1 MLRQVAERVVADAT
15 IGILPGLGG
24 IVKGARWRFVHLP
37 GRTKNEAT
45 MSEYT
50 EHTPSGASVGRVEK
64 RFFTFAVP
72 PHPLDVDSGRS
83 LGPVT
88 LAYETY
94 GKLDEQATNAVL
106 VLHALTGDSHAA
118 GHYDATDAKP
128 GWWDIMIGPGKP
140 IDTDRYFVICSNVIG
155 GCMGSTGPSSID
167 PETGKPYGL
176 TFPVITI
183 ADMVRAQKEL
193 VEHLGIK
200 KLLCAIGGSMGGMQ
214 VLEWAVR
221 YPDMVRAAVPL
232 ATTTKHSALAIAFN
246 EVARQAIMADPKWN
260 CGDYYEGGKPG
271 HGLAVARMIGH
282 ITYLSDEAMR
292 QKFDRRLQD
301 RCEISFAFD
310 VADFQVESYLRYQ
323 GQKFV
328 DRFDANSFLYVTKA
342 ADYFNLEAAHGEG
355 SAVAAFAKA
364 RCRFLVAS
372 FSSDWLYPTYQ
383 SRAMVQ
389 AMKKNGLDVSF
400 VEIEAKWGHDAFLL
414 PNARLSGMI
423 DRFLDRAAVDAAK
436 EAKEAGHAL

>member
-1 MLRQVAERVVADAT
+1 
-15 IGILPGLGG
+15 
-24 IVKGARWRFVHLP
+24 
-37 GRTKNEAT
+37 
-45 MSEYT
+45 MSEYV
-50 EHTPSGASVGRVEK
+50 EHAQTGTSVGQVEK
-64 RFFTFAVP
+64 RFFTFAAP
-72 PHPLDVDSGRS
+72 PDVLTVESGRA

-94 GKLDEQATNAVL
+94 GRLDATASNAVL

-118 GHYDATDAKP
+118 GYYDKADPKP

-140 IDTDRYFVICSNVIG
+140 LDTDKYCVICSNVIG
-155 GCMGSTGPSSID
+155 GCMGSTGPSSLD
-167 PETGKPYGL
+167 PATGRPYGS

-183 ADMVRAQKEL
+183 ADMVRAQKRL
-193 VEHLGIK
+193 VEHLGIT

-221 YPDMVRAAVPL
+221 YPDMVRTAVPL

-260 CGDYYEGGKPG
+260 CGDYYDGDKPG

-282 ITYLSDEAMR
+282 ITYLSDESMQ

-301 RCEISFAFD
+301 RCEISFTFEE
-310 VADFQVESYLRYQ
+310 ADFQVESYLRYQ

-342 ADYFNLEAAHGEG
+342 TDYFNLEASHGGG
-355 SAVAAFAKA
+355 SAVSAFAKA

-414 PNARLSGMI
+414 PNARLSGMLEG
-423 DRFLDRAAVDAAK
+423 FLDRAAADAAR
-436 EAKEAGHAL
+436 EAGHAL